1 MPDMDWDRILSTL
14 RRGREQLES
23 LRIGSDEGKKQT
35 DEAATVTSDTPESP
49 QDHDS

>member
-14 RRGREQLES
+14 RKGREQLDS
-23 LRIGSDEGKKQT
+23 LRIGSDKGEKQADKAET
-35 DEAATVTSDTPESP
+35 DTTGTQDNP